1 VLRFAQDGK
10 RRAGRERGGIRFHVI
25 LVGLEGRQRG
35 RSECSYP
42 EQFSM
47 KPTFTIGIEEEYQTV
62 DPVTRDL
69 RSHIHAEMIEK
80 GKLLLQERVKSEM
93 HQSVVEVGTRVCAN
107 IKDAKKEVVKL
118 RRDMVTLA
126 KENGLRLASA
136 ATHPF
141 ADWRVQEI
149 YPDERYKNIV
159 EDMQLVARANLI
171 FGLHV
176 HVGVE
181 DRETA
186 IHLMNHAR
194 YFVPHML
201 ALSTNSPF
209 WLGMNT
215 GLKSY
220 RCKVFDKF
228 PRTNIPD
235 YFPSW
240 GEYENFINLLIKTR
254 CIDNAKKIW
263 WDIRP
268 HPFFNTLEF
277 RVCDIPMRV
286 DESIALAALIQAT
299 VAKLYKLFSAN
310 QGFRLYRRA
319 LIMEN
324 KWRAARYGL
333 NGNLIDFGKQKEVPV
348 RDLIQ
353 EYLEFVDDVLD
364 ELDSREELNYIQT
377 IMEMGTG
384 ADRQT
389 RVFEETGDLKKV
401 VDLIIEETEVGL
413 SDTTASASRKVG

>member
-1 VLRFAQDGK
+1 MQ
-10 RRAGRERGGIRFHVI
+10 
-25 LVGLEGRQRG
+25 
-35 RSECSYP
+35 
-42 EQFSM
+42 
-47 KPTFTIGIEEEYQTV
+47 PTYTIGIEEEYQTI
-62 DPVTRDL
+62 DPVSRDL

-80 GKLLLQERVKSEM
+80 GKLILQERVKAEM
-93 HQSVVEVGTRVCAN
+93 HQSVVEVGTSVCSN
-107 IKDAKKEVVKL
+107 IKDAKDEVKKL
-118 RRDMVTLA
+118 RRSMIKLA
-126 KENGLRLASA
+126 RENGLGLASA

-141 ADWRVQEI
+141 TDWRTQEI
-149 YPDERYKNIV
+149 YPDERYHQV
-159 EDMQLVARANLI
+159 VQDMKMVARANLI

-181 DRETA
+181 DKETT

-194 YFVPHML
+194 YFVPHIL

-209 WLGMNT
+209 WMGMNT

-228 PRTNIPD
+228 PRTNLPD

-240 GEYENFINLLIKTR
+240 GEYENFVKLLIKTN

-286 DESIALAALIQAT
+286 EETIALAALIQAT
-299 VAKLYKLFSAN
+299 VAKLHKLHAAN

-319 LIMEN
+319 LLMEN

-333 NGNLIDFGKQKEVPV
+333 DGKMIDFGKQKEVPA
-348 RDLIQ
+348 RDLIR
-353 EYLEFVDDVLD
+353 EYLDFVDDVVDDLG
-364 ELDSREELNYIQT
+364 SREELNYIHE
-377 IMEMGTG
+377 ILERGTG
-384 ADRQT
+384 ADRQLK
-389 RVFEETGDLKKV
+389 VYEETGDLKKV
-401 VDLIIEETEVGL
+401 VDYIVQETAAGLEDEV
-413 SDTTASASRKVG
+413 TETKRKVG

>member
-1 VLRFAQDGK
+1 
-10 RRAGRERGGIRFHVI
+10 
-25 LVGLEGRQRG
+25 
-35 RSECSYP
+35 
-42 EQFSM
+42 M
-47 KPTFTIGIEEEYQTV
+47 KPTFTIGIEEEYQTI

-80 GKLLLQERVKSEM
+80 GKLLLQERVKAEM

-126 KENGLRLASA
+126 KENNLRLASA

-149 YPDERYKNIV
+149 YPDERYQNIV

-186 IHLMNHAR
+186 IHLMNHSR
-194 YFVPHML
+194 YFVPHIL

-299 VAKLYKLFSAN
+299 VAKLYKLYSAN

-353 EYLEFVDDVLD
+353 EYLAFVDDVVD
-364 ELDSREELNYIQT
+364 ELDSREELNYIHR

-389 RVFEETGDLKKV
+389 KVFEESGDLKKV
-401 VDLIIEETEVGL
+401 VDFIIEETEVGL
-413 SDTTASASRKVG
+413 SDAASAASRKVG

>member
-1 VLRFAQDGK
+1 MRPA
-10 RRAGRERGGIRFHVI
+10 
-25 LVGLEGRQRG
+25 
-35 RSECSYP
+35 
-42 EQFSM
+42 
-47 KPTFTIGIEEEYQTV
+47 FTIGIEEEYQTV

-69 RSHIHAEMIEK
+69 RSHIHAEIIEK
-80 GKLLLQERVKSEM
+80 GKLLLQERVKAEM
-93 HQSVVEVGTRVCAN
+93 HQSVVEVGTSVCSN
-107 IKDAKKEVVKL
+107 IKEAKDEVKKL
-118 RRDMVTLA
+118 RRDMIMLA
-126 KENGLRLASA
+126 RENGLRLASA

-141 ADWRVQEI
+141 ADWRTQEI

-159 EDMQLVARANLI
+159 EDLQLVARANLI

-176 HVGVE
+176 HIGMD
-181 DRETA
+181 DREAA
-186 IHLMNHAR
+186 IHMMNHAR
-194 YFVPHML
+194 YFVPHIL

-240 GEYENFINLLIKTR
+240 SEYENFIKLLIKTG

-268 HPFFNTLEF
+268 HPFFNTIEF

-286 DESIALAALIQAT
+286 DETIALAALIQAT
-299 VAKLYKLFSAN
+299 IAKLFKLYSAN

-333 NGNLIDFGKQKEVPV
+333 NGRMIDWGKQTQVPV
-348 RDLIQ
+348 RDLIL
-353 EYLEFVDDVLD
+353 EYLEFIDDVVD
-364 ELDSREELNYIQT
+364 ELDSRAEIEYVHR
-377 IMEMGTG
+377 IMEMGSG
-384 ADRQT
+384 ADRQI

-401 VDLIIEETEVGL
+401 VDYIIEETEVGVAEAAAPV
-413 SDTTASASRKVG
+413 SEQKAG